1 MFDIS
6 KNKIITVN
14 RGDSFEFNLMV
25 NQGTVLNEVAYTMA
39 ENDKVYFALME
50 PNQKFEDALIVK
62 IYTKEDQW
70 SNGEITV
77 HFDASDTE
85 NLHPGLYY
93 YQVKLRTITENSDD
107 EVTTVIGKTKF
118 ILLD

>member
-39 ENDKVYFALME
+39 ANDKVYFALME
-50 PNQKFEDALIVK
+50 PNQKFEDAIIVK

-93 YQVKLRTITENSDD
+93 YQVKLRTITEDSDD